1 MPNARMEGQA
11 NILVMPN
18 LDSANIAFNLVKQL
32 SSGLSVGPLLLG
44 MAKPAHVLNSSVTVR
59 GTVNMS
65 AITVVDAQLHG
76 ADAPAAAVGD

>member
-1 MPNARMEGQA
+1 MEGRA

-32 SSGLSVGPLLLG
+32 ASGLSVGPLLLG